1 MASPQ
6 LRGFVQRDLRNAI
19 IRALGLAMA
28 FGFSYQ
34 YFVAWPRRKAYEDYY
49 LNFDAEKAAKEME
62 SEMSA

>member
-1 MASPQ
+1 
-6 LRGFVQRDLRNAI
+6 
-19 IRALGLAMA
+19 MA
-28 FGFSYQ
+28 FGFSYK